1 MTKQPL
7 LVQAVICLRSNTS
20 TVRSIGIQ
28 ISDLSGPISPLLCRL
43 EFIAKPAAR
52 ESGPRSGLELPPAN
66 SEDSSD
72 RLYNIENLLPCLDI
86 KVKYAVLDFKCAV
99 LSVNR
104 SLPHILHSTLSTFH
118 NGMGCSIKIFAA
130 RQKIAPALQFSL
142 TSNWLGGN
150 SDWSD
155 LIYRAKLTLRLQCR
169 QQ

>member
-1 MTKQPL
+1 M
-7 LVQAVICLRSNTS
+7 QAVICLRSNIS
-20 TVRSIGIQ
+20 TARSIGIQ

-72 RLYNIENLLPCLDI
+72 RRFNIENLLPCLDI

-99 LSVNR
+99 LLVNH
-104 SLPHILHSTLSTFH
+104 SLPHILLHSTLSTFH

-155 LIYRAKLTLRLQCR
+155 LIYWANLTRRLQCR